1 MFRHGRWLHAITQP
15 TLLDICWSTNITMLN
30 ILLPKY
36 VEINFEPLSLR
47 DIKIS
52 FLFILPKIIRK
63 KCSVNSNGIY
73 IGTFLESNFFI
84 NNQFIGTISITQKLW
99 MIIDDGRTIIKS
111 CKFLPVILCLKKTK
125 LFLYP
130 IYWFSDCQLKWWWLW
145 CLHK

>member
-36 VEINFEPLSLR
+36 VEINFEPLSFR
-47 DIKIS
+47 DIEIS
-52 FLFILPKIIRK
+52 GYVFFMKYDINLSCKFKWIFIDTL
-63 KCSVNSNGIY
+63 
-73 IGTFLESNFFI
+73 LESNFPI
-84 NNQFIGTISITQKLW
+84 NIQFIGTISIIQKLW